1 MKVDLNSA
9 SFEELTQLPM
19 ITEHRA
25 HDIIAYRN
33 QHGPFRQWDEVK
45 NVPGISKEM
54 AQEIRRQGGVL
65 GGSEEDA
72 A

>member
-1 MKVDLNSA
+1 MKVDLNTA
-9 SFEELTQLPM
+9 AFEELTQLLM
-19 ITEHRA
+19 ITPQRA

-33 QHGPFRQWDEVK
+33 QHGPFRNWEHLK

-54 AQEIRRQGGVL
+54 AQEIQREGGTL
-65 GGSEEDA
+65 GSEEA